1 MDKVSPAAWLCFW
14 HHLKREL
21 KTEQVLGSIC
31 AWLVENTEML

>member
-14 HHLKREL
+14 HRLKREL